1 LFPLWHNQ
9 EQLTAR
15 YAYRTQ
21 LLAFMKKGWA
31 NYSNCTDEYER
42 SALVAELDEYLA
54 NLRIVPL
61 RKKIQEPAGKET
73 VDSFSLPRTLSNA
86 VMLNAAKASFA
97 DVLSIGVLYRSVHC
111 DAVKGRVSVNL
122 QDELRKCGLLRSQT
136 LEDLPRVVLLAL
148 SLIWDGQL
156 DDGVRLNLRNQGW
169 NSVVHYLEAKDS
181 RVEQL
186 TDAYPDNRVKS
197 PLVEDSLGYVSVFK
211 QTDGTW
217 FMYDNGRSITVPT
230 QLPNLSYV
238 LSTNGG
244 EIVFEGF
251 HGKPLVITSSHIHVD
266 GRGLTENGRQGLT
279 EDQWNEEKK
288 GTINET
294 ELSPEDQE
302 TWALYKALVMES
314 VTLKFL
320 FSA

>member
-1 LFPLWHNQ
+1 
-9 EQLTAR
+9 
-15 YAYRTQ
+15 
-21 LLAFMKKGWA
+21 M
-31 NYSNCTDEYER
+31 
-42 SALVAELDEYLA
+42 
-54 NLRIVPL
+54 
-61 RKKIQEPAGKET
+61 
-73 VDSFSLPRTLSNA
+73 
-86 VMLNAAKASFA
+86 
-97 DVLSIGVLYRSVHC
+97 
-111 DAVKGRVSVNL
+111 RVSVNL

-136 LEDLPRVVLLAL
+136 LEDLPRIVLLAL
-148 SLIWDGQL
+148 SLIWDGML
-156 DDGVRLNLRNQGW
+156 DDGVRLNLRNQRW
-169 NSVVHYLEAKDS
+169 NSVVNDLEATSKDNW
-181 RVEQL
+181 VEQL

-197 PLVEDSLGYVSVFK
+197 PVVEDSLGYVSVFK

-217 FMYDNGRSITVPT
+217 FMYDNGRSITVPM

-238 LSTNGG
+238 LSTNAG
-244 EIVFEGF
+244 EIVFEGL

-266 GRGLTENGRQGLT
+266 GRCLTENCRQGLT

-294 ELSPEDQE
+294 KLSPEDQE